1 MSVVNCKVQYI
12 RPKYNNLKEWI
23 DDTNNIYIARAGVV
37 FIENTRF
44 PLQSSKFANP
54 YKIGKDGSRE
64 EVIIKYKNYITEK
77 LKNEN
82 MLSELLDMK
91 GKNLGCW
98 CYPAMCHG
106 NILLEL
112 IDTYT
117 EINDTGKI

>member
-23 DDTNNIYIARAGVV
+23 DDSNNIYIARAGVV

-44 PLQSSKFANP
+44 PTQSSKFANP

-64 EVIIKYKNYITEK
+64 EVIIKYRNYITEK
-77 LKNEN
+77 IKNDKN
-82 MLSELLDMK
+82 MLNELLSMK

-98 CYPAMCHG
+98 CYPDMCHG

-112 IDTYT
+112 IDMYS
-117 EINDTGKI
+117 